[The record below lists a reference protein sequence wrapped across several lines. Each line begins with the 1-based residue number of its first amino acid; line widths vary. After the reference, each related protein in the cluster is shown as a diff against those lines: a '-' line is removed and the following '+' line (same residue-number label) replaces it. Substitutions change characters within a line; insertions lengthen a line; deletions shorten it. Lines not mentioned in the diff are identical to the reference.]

1 MIDSYYFKKLKEENE
16 EQYYIEKEDIAKAV
30 TYRIEKIYPATK
42 GNIEVYYVDT
52 PVTYERYCGAYKG
65 AWMAFASTAKG
76 KSLRHAGR
84 IKGIKNIDV
93 AGQWCMMPGGL
104 PSACLTGKW
113 SIQRICKDEKVKF
126 HFKY

>member
-1 MIDSYYFKKLKEENE
+1 MKNNIILKKKILLR
-16 EQYYIEKEDIAKAV
+16 QLLD
-30 TYRIEKIYPATK
+30 RIEKIYPETK
-42 GNIEVYYVDT
+42 GNIEVYDVDT

-84 IKGIKNIDV
+84 IKGIKNIHV

-126 HFKY
+126 DFKY